1 MLKNFPASVPIFFLI
16 FIFEENCVFLQ
27 KIYADKKTFLN
38 FVLVDSPSYKA
49 AKLTYMNLLFAGL
62 RLENGRFILQF
73 SYEVDNLTKR
83 ARSMK
88 WKKYSPFRQAGFEQ
102 N

>member
-1 MLKNFPASVPIFFLI
+1 MP
-16 FIFEENCVFLQ
+16 
-27 KIYADKKTFLN
+27 DKKIFLN
-38 FVLVDSPSYKA
+38 FVLVDSPPYKA
-49 AKLTYMNLLFAGL
+49 AKLTCMNLSFAGL